1 MAFRGFTEAKHK
13 DGALNDLE
21 TRVKNTFNQ
30 VKNSRILGGSLM
42 SGVKLKSTASRSNH
56 PVSGT
61 GMTTFTVVDW
71 TIIPV
76 GLAIRLGT
84 QITNITRENV
94 VTSPLGRLDAAT
106 IVEDPP
112 GFAIVTLATPADI
125 SNFSNGM
132 EVTFSPGIEGAP
144 PRVTTTI
151 GYVQDDPADPDY
163 GTFVTV
169 YEEGIQPEDY
179 CSGPPIPTAYDW
191 TAATSNDATAQ
202 SIVDAFSEGSGDV
215 LAGIGVEY
223 PSPAK
228 VECIAS
234 NGSLREALVSYS
246 PTGTASGVQA
256 GSIIPTVSIIATTDF
271 PDASTSDFSINELI
285 RFGPRA
291 PSSPGDL
298 APGVFRIKDI
308 GASFGAINYLLMS
321 SLPSSMDVLFPY
333 STYDSGMYVYKLLR
347 NPIPGVGSGSKYM
360 ILNQDRPSKIWSG
373 AGGGNLSLFCDN
385 DCTVD
390 MWVF

>member
-13 DGALNDLE
+13 DGALSDLE
-21 TRVKNTFNQ
+21 ARVKSTFNQ
-30 VKNSRILGGSLM
+30 VKNSRILGGNLL
-42 SGVKLKSTASRSNH
+42 SGVKLKSTASTSNH

-71 TIIPV
+71 NIIPV
-76 GLAIRLGT
+76 GLDIRLGT
-84 QITNITRENV
+84 QLTSITREN
-94 VTSPLGRLDAAT
+94 
-106 IVEDPP
+106 I
-112 GFAIVTLATPADI
+112 I
-125 SNFSNGM
+125 SS
-132 EVTFSPGIEGAP
+132 
-144 PRVTTTI
+144 
-151 GYVQDDPADPDY
+151 
-163 GTFVTV
+163 
-169 YEEGIQPEDY
+169 
-179 CSGPPIPTAYDW
+179 PTAYDW
-191 TAATSNDATAQ
+191 TAATSNNATAE
-202 SIVDAFSEGSGDV
+202 SIVDAFKEGLGDT
-215 LAGIGVEY
+215 LAGLGVTY
-223 PSPAK
+223 VSPAK

-298 APGVFRIKDI
+298 APGVFRVKDI
-308 GASFGAINYLLMS
+308 GVSASSVEYLSMS

-333 STYDSGMYVYKLLR
+333 STYDSGMYVYKLTR
-347 NPIPGVGSGSKYM
+347 NPIPGVSGNSKYM
-360 ILNQDRPSKIWSG
+360 ILNQDRPSNIWSG
-373 AGGGNLSLFCDN
+373 TGGGNLSLFCDN

-390 MWVF
+390 LWVF

>member
-1 MAFRGFTEAKHK
+1 MPFRGFTEAKHN

-21 TRVKNTFNQ
+21 TRLKNTFNQ
-30 VKNSRILGGSLM
+30 VKSSRILGGSLL
-42 SGVKLKSTASRSNH
+42 SGVKLKSTAHTSNH
-56 PVSGT
+56 PVSGV

-71 TIIPV
+71 TIIPA

-94 VTSPLGRLDAAT
+94 VTSPLGRLDADP

-112 GFAIVTLATPADI
+112 GFAMVTLATPADI

-132 EVTFSPGIEGAP
+132 DVTFSPGIEGAP
-144 PRVTTTI
+144 PRVTTII
-151 GYVQDDPADPDY
+151 GYIQDDPADPDY
-163 GTFVTV
+163 GSFVIPYTAD
-169 YEEGIQPEDY
+169 IHPDDY

-191 TAATSNDATAQ
+191 TAATSNDATAE
-202 SIVDAFSEGSGDV
+202 SLADAFREGFGDV
-215 LAGIGVEY
+215 LAGLRVTY
-223 PSPAK
+223 VSPAK

-246 PTGTASGVQA
+246 PTGTISGVQA
-256 GSIIPTVSIIATTDF
+256 GAIIPAINIRSTTDF
-271 PDASTSDFSINELI
+271 PYASNHDFSINELI

-308 GASFGAINYLLMS
+308 GASGVSSYLLMS

-333 STYDSGMYVYKLLR
+333 STYDSGMYVYKLTR
-347 NPIPGVGSGSKYM
+347 NPIPGVSGNSKYM
-360 ILNQDRPSKIWSG
+360 VLNQNRPSNIWSG
-373 AGGGNLSLFCDN
+373 TGGGNLSLFCDN

-390 MWVF
+390 LWVF